1 MVVCAVR
8 YEPVSDPKFPAKGHF
23 AGNFEQNTRLCPT
36 ALVSC
41 AVITRLT
48 SSETRAIPLR
58 RSEPFDHKMIGPVPF
73 ELFPFFPPMGGFHK
87 KPHRSPPVRLEHSW
101 PHGPAAAL
109 CCSRWSDDLG
119 LFLVDIAAAD
129 SETGA
134 GTFRPQDGLIY
145 S

>member
-1 MVVCAVR
+1 MCAVR

-73 ELFPFFPPMGGFHK
+73 ELFPFFPPMGASTKSPTEAHPFAWSIHGRMARCGALLLMWSTPAAGAMTWGSFLSI
-87 KPHRSPPVRLEHSW
+87 SPPRIPKPGREH
-101 PHGPAAAL
+101 L
-109 CCSRWSDDLG
+109 DLKT
-119 LFLVDIAAAD
+119 D
-129 SETGA
+129 
-134 GTFRPQDGLIY
+134 
-145 S
+145 